1 MKRTALLYPAALLSA
16 TLMASP
22 VSAADLCDA
31 NLQKIQDTLTTKQAT
46 MSESLKTQVMELQTS
61 AKQAKAA
68 GDEKKCVEAS
78 AMAVQRLEAP
88 NTEGSGDSGGGSGG
102 S

>member
-1 MKRTALLYPAALLSA
+1 MKRTALLYSAALLSA

-22 VSAADLCDA
+22 VFAADLCDS
-31 NLQKIQDTLTTKQAT
+31 NLQKIKDTLTTKEAT
-46 MSESLKTQVMELQTS
+46 LSESLKTEVTELQ
-61 AKQAKAA
+61 AKANDAKAA
-68 GDEKKCVEAS
+68 GDDKKCAEAS

-88 NTEGSGDSGGGSGG
+88 NTEGSGKGSG